1 MTPMH
6 QKSLVKE
13 KEQEPVDD
21 AGSQYRYPL
30 MPPHRSALP
39 ALLYLFSFAKPLPSL
54 WRSPAAFFSHPYVLY
69 ALGVIN
75 ALYAGACIASI
86 DLLYGYWSQNTDH
99 SQPPDNIRSFA
110 NKLGWIC
117 TVLGV
122 TVLFAC
128 WAFNVCFT
136 VASRKLCDELRRQ
149 YFAAVLAQDPVF
161 HQRKGPGEI
170 LTHTVR
176 DIATIQGALG
186 EKAGF
191 LINATATLISCL
203 VTAFSRSAR
212 IAGMLLTVAVF
223 TGLVLSITGYVS
235 DRVTDNALG
244 LDGRMSTYT
253 EQVLGSIRVVQSFS
267 IADALIQ
274 RMQALYMHPLT
285 RIAWQRALTKG
296 IDMGALYFMIQTLYA
311 LAFWWGSVQIGRG
324 HEEVKD
330 VISSFFNYL
339 NGLFTLAMVLPQ
351 LQSVLEGVTTL
362 QRMRRD
368 IEHTPRIDIRSTEGV
383 VPGAEDVSREVA
395 GYIPRLEMDHVTFA
409 YPTRPYSASLSDV
422 SITFEPGQVTALVG
436 PSGSGKSTITSLL
449 IREYDPETANLPEA
463 RGARDEARRAR
474 RRRAI
479 SDAEKDAGKHHRE
492 RVHGGGSIRLGG
504 IDLRDLNLR
513 WLRSQVAVVRQ
524 NPQLLSGTVLENV
537 ATGLS
542 AAQLGGLPGTPGAH
556 LPDEK
561 KLRGMVQE
569 ALEKAEAWDFV
580 CRLPQGMDTFLAG
593 GQSVHL
599 SGGQRQR
606 IAIARALVRDP
617 QILVL
622 DEATS
627 ALDTATEDKI
637 KRSLEKEQERRGM
650 TTIIVAHRLS
660 TVQHADK
667 IVAMQLGRV
676 VEEGTHEEL
685 MGHLDGTYRRMVMH
699 NRRAAGLDAD
709 DKNQDE
715 AANSEAETAAPSP
728 NLSRKPPPEN
738 KDASKESSPDAKG
751 SNPPEAPASAP
762 AEVPAEASASKDLEA
777 PPLPVL
783 KPKTSTFWAVT
794 AGNRI
799 LLLLGAVFT
808 LVLAASFPVMGYLSG
823 RAIAAFNIK
832 DVGRMR
838 SKSNDYAL
846 GFFVI
851 AIIDLLLAVTAT
863 FFLEWAAERVMR
875 YVKVRSLRVLTHQEV
890 AFFDKQSH
898 SSGALG
904 ASIFTHATSIGA
916 SLGMVATQLI
926 MCSGNLIGAMI
937 MALVISPRMAAVTV
951 PAVVLML
958 GTSVVNVVQ
967 LEAAERV
974 MQEPLDLASTHI
986 SESMDAIATVIS
998 LGLEG
1003 EALVKLDD
1011 LLRPRRSYLPSLAL
1025 GSLGFAGSQFGL
1037 YGTTALMMFWGAHML
1052 SEYKVDSVDMFGVFE
1067 GVFVGMFAAMRL
1079 TTYIPDVARARHA
1092 LGVVGDWWRREP
1104 QVASLL
1110 PPDGHAPAP
1119 EGERDIEFRDVEL
1132 RYPTRPE
1139 VPALQDLSLTI
1150 PEQSTVAFCGTSGSG
1165 KTSTLGLLQR
1175 FYEPSRGTIYY
1186 GGQDIRS
1193 IPIKEWREYM
1203 AYVSQDPVL
1212 YEGSVRWNLLL
1223 GAINPSRVTD
1233 AEIERVCRQACV
1245 WDFAT
1250 KLPEGLDTTVGLKG
1264 GSLSGGQRQRLCIA
1278 RALLRRPR
1286 ILLLDEATS
1295 ALDAESEVLVQQ
1307 ALDNA
1312 SRECTMVTIAHRLST
1327 IRKADIICVVEGGRI
1342 VESGSHEELI
1352 RKHGRY
1358 FELVEAQL

>member
-1 MTPMH
+1 MCPTRRGG
-6 QKSLVKE
+6 VTKE
-13 KEQEPVDD
+13 TLPASAED
-21 AGSQYRYPL
+21 AAGPFRYPL

-39 ALLYLFSFAKPLPSL
+39 AVLYLFSFAKPLPSP

-69 ALGVIN
+69 GVGLAN
-75 ALYAGACIASI
+75 ALYSGACTASI
-86 DLLYGYWSQNTDH
+86 NILYGYWSQSTDH
-99 SQPPDNIRSFA
+99 SRPADLIRSFA
-110 NKLGWIC
+110 NELGWIT
-117 TVLGV
+117 TVMGASVMV
-122 TVLFAC
+122 TC
-128 WAFNVCFT
+128 WAFNMCFI
-136 VASRKLCDELRRQ
+136 VASRKLCEELRRQ
-149 YFAAVLAQDPVF
+149 YFAAVLAQDPAF
-161 HQRKGPGEI
+161 HQKNGPGDV
-170 LTHTVR
+170 LTRTIR
-176 DIATIQGALG
+176 DVATIQGALG

-191 LINATATLISCL
+191 LCNSIATLISC
-203 VTAFSRSAR
+203 VIAAFCRSP
-212 IAGMLLTVAVF
+212 IVAGMLMSVF
-223 TGLVLSITGYVS
+223 GFAAIVLGVTGALS
-235 DRVTDNALG
+235 DRVTGNALG
-244 LDGRMSTYT
+244 LDGRMATYT
-253 EQVLGSIRVVQSFS
+253 EQVLGSIRVVQSFG
-267 IADALIQ
+267 IADALIE
-274 RMQALYMHPLT
+274 RMQALYMRPLT
-285 RIAWQRALTKG
+285 QVAWQRAVTKG
-296 IDMGALYFMIQTLYA
+296 LDMGTFYFVLQVLYA

-324 HEEVKD
+324 HEEMQD
-330 VISSFFNYL
+330 VISSYL
-339 NGLFTLAMVLPQ
+339 NFFSGLFAIAMVLPQ
-351 LQSVLEGVTTL
+351 LQSVIESLTAL

-368 IEHTPRIDIRSTEGV
+368 IEHAPRIDIRSTEGV
-383 VPGAEDVSREVA
+383 VPGAEDVSREA
-395 GYIPRLEMDHVTFA
+395 TGYIPQLEMDHVTFA

-436 PSGSGKSTITSLL
+436 PSGSGKSTVTSLL
-449 IREYDPETANLPEA
+449 IREYDPATANLPDEPEYREERRHNKQREEA
-463 RGARDEARRAR
+463 DDPER
-474 RRRAI
+474 
-479 SDAEKDAGKHHRE
+479 DAETQKE

-504 IDLRDLNLR
+504 VDLRDLNLR

-537 ATGLS
+537 VMGLS
-542 AAQLGGLPGTPGAH
+542 TAQLGGLPGTPGAH
-556 LPDEK
+556 LPDEE
-561 KLRGMVQE
+561 KLRRMVQE

-580 CRLPQGMDTFLAG
+580 RRLPQGMDTFLAG
-593 GQSVHL
+593 GHSVHL

-637 KRSLEKEQERRGM
+637 KRTLEKEQERRGM

-685 MGHLDGTYRRMVMH
+685 MGHANGTYRRMVMH

-709 DKNQDE
+709 DKNEDE
-715 AANSEAETAAPSP
+715 AANSEAETAAPSLNP
-728 NLSRKPPPEN
+728 SRKPSPEK
-738 KDASKESSPDAKG
+738 KDAGKESSPDAKG
-751 SNPPEAPASAP
+751 NNPPEAPASAP
-762 AEVPAEASASKDLEA
+762 AEVPAEATASKDLEA

-838 SKSNDYAL
+838 SKSNSYAL

-937 MALVISPRMAAVTV
+937 MALVISPKMAAVTV
-951 PAVVLML
+951 PAVMLML

-1011 LLRPRRSYLPSLAL
+1011 LLRPRHSYLPSLAL

-1052 SEYKVDSVDMFGVFE
+1052 SEYKVESVDMFGVFE

-1092 LGVVGDWWRREP
+1092 LGVVGEWWRREP

-1150 PEQSTVAFCGTSGSG
+1150 PEKSTVAFCGTSGSG

-1193 IPIKEWREYM
+1193 IPIKEWREHM

-1327 IRKADIICVVEGGRI
+1327 IRKADIIYVVESGRV

-1352 RKHGRY
+1352 RKRGRY